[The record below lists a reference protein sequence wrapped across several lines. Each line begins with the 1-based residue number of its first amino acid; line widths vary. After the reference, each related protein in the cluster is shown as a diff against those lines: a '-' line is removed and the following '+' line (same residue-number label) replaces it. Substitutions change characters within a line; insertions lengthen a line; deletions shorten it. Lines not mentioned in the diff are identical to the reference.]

1 MENPKVTFIKL
12 DGSWYADLPQY
23 IEQGGTLGECL
34 MVAGAPQ
41 LIESLGGVDRL
52 TVEISTDWIPI
63 YDAFLSK
70 IYSTKTDEEGEENLT
85 GPGWSY
91 YATMV
96 TMLSHQA
103 NADIQSQPYKT
114 LNVGLC
120 PVNAWVFGGTH
131 PDMIFIKISQDE
143 KDK

>member
-52 TVEISTDWIPI
+52 TVEISTDWISGC
-63 YDAFLSK
+63 DAFLSK
-70 IYSTKTDEEGEENLT
+70 VYSTQTDDEGLNTES
-85 GPGWSY
+85 GPGWTY
-91 YATMV
+91 YAAIILLQQT
-96 TMLSHQA
+96 
-103 NADIQSQPYKT
+103 NAGVGSQPYKT
-114 LNVGLC
+114 LNIGLC

-131 PDMIFIKISQDE
+131 PNTIFIKLANE
-143 KDK
+143 EDK

>member
-1 MENPKVTFIKL
+1 MKGIVSFMKL

-41 LIESLGGVDRL
+41 LIENLGGVDRL
-52 TVEISTDWIPI
+52 TVEISTEWMPNCN
-63 YDAFLSK
+63 AVLSK
-70 IYSTKTDEEGEENLT
+70 THWTQTDDEGEELSS

-91 YATMV
+91 YAAMI
-96 TMLSHQA
+96 LKQSA
-103 NADIQSQPYKT
+103 NAGVGSQPFKT
-114 LNVGLC
+114 LSVGLC

-131 PDMIFIKISQDE
+131 PNTIFIKLTNE
-143 KDK
+143 EDK

>member
-1 MENPKVTFIKL
+1 MKGRVSFMKL
-12 DGSWYADLPQY
+12 DGSWYADLPEY

-41 LIESLGGVDRL
+41 LIEMLGGIDRL
-52 TVEISTDWIPI
+52 TVEISTEWMQNC
-63 YDAFLSK
+63 DAILSK
-70 IYSTKTDEEGEENLT
+70 IYSTQEDDEGEALSS

-91 YATMV
+91 YATMI
-96 TMLSHQA
+96 LSKSTDEPHR
-103 NADIQSQPYKT
+103 T

-131 PDMIFIKISQDE
+131 PNTIFIKLVKDE
-143 KDK
+143 A